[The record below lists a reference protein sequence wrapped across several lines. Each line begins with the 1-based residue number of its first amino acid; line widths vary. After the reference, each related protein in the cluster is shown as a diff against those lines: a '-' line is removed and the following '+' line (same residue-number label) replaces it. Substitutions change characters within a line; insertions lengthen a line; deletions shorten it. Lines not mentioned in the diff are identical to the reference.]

1 MTTPRA
7 RIEEACSRRGPQLS
21 RGPRTR
27 RAREMATEVTAKYL
41 FDDAFGAMTGL
52 AEDRL
57 ARVQAAASRAL
68 ARLAAADG

>member
-1 MTTPRA
+1 
-7 RIEEACSRRGPQLS
+7 
-21 RGPRTR
+21 
-27 RAREMATEVTAKYL
+27 MATEVTAKYL
-41 FDDAFGAMTGL
+41 FDDAFGAITGL